1 MSGKIEIQRTMVLG
15 DNGWISEYT
24 VQGLGIEVKD
34 SVLKRALTILQKRI
48 YTALTRAIEDA

>member
-1 MSGKIEIQRTMVLG
+1 MVLG